1 MRYKNKNKDEINT
14 GKKKTEKKKKKK
26 KIKNEEEK
34 THPQSSLQQAL
45 ARPQHASHPESDVQ
59 PLVPP
64 MPMPP
69 MLGSGHYFFLLEVK
83 VEVEEGVPGVRV
95 SGVLR

>member
-1 MRYKNKNKDEINT
+1 M
-14 GKKKTEKKKKKK
+14 
-26 KIKNEEEK
+26 
-34 THPQSSLQQAL
+34 HPHL
-45 ARPQHASHPESDVQ
+45 ESDVQ

-83 VEVEEGVPGVRV
+83 VEVEEGVPGGERRTKKKKQ
-95 SGVLR
+95 GVPDELCIRSIT

>member
-1 MRYKNKNKDEINT
+1 
-14 GKKKTEKKKKKK
+14 
-26 KIKNEEEK
+26 
-34 THPQSSLQQAL
+34 
-45 ARPQHASHPESDVQ
+45 
-59 PLVPP
+59 